1 MDTVRA
7 QELVAQTGRQ
17 LLDMGLVAR
26 TWGNISCRIDKTHCA
41 ITPSGLDYRQ
51 MKAEDTVLLDI
62 ESGKWQGNH
71 SRRVKRAYIWL
82 PTDSSL
88 MQSL

>member
-26 TWGNISCRIDKTHCA
+26 TWGNISSFYFPFLVI
-41 ITPSGLDYRQ
+41 L
-51 MKAEDTVLLDI
+51 
-62 ESGKWQGNH
+62 
-71 SRRVKRAYIWL
+71 
-82 PTDSSL
+82 SSTRL
-88 MQSL
+88 YSS

>member
-41 ITPSGLDYRQ
+41 KTPSGLDYRQ
-51 MKAEDTVLLDI
+51 MKAEDGREIT
-62 ESGKWQGNH
+62 